1 VCWLPGF
8 DSLLHFKF
16 TDSIFK
22 HTNHGQHVFATN
34 IHVFIQVVLSTF
46 VDGVLCLLVEPG
58 AGALAEPEGKS
69 YEFCIDI
76 DIVLTL
82 SILLAINNNKNE
94 VNNYMYFDEQIFLS
108 MEHY

>member
-1 VCWLPGF
+1 M
-8 DSLLHFKF
+8 
-16 TDSIFK
+16 
-22 HTNHGQHVFATN
+22 
-34 IHVFIQVVLSTF
+34 
-46 VDGVLCLLVEPG
+46 LVEPG

-94 VNNYMYFDEQIFLS
+94 VNNYMYFDEQIFYGTLLRICAF
-108 MEHY
+108 YLTITRIRINKFNYF